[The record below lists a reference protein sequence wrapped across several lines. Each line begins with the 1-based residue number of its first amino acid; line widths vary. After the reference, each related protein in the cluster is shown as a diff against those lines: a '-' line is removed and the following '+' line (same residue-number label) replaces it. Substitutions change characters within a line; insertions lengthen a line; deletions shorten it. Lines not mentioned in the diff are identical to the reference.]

1 MQGGV
6 YEAACEKAR
15 CIVGGMQVGLRGD
28 PGGALKCECEC
39 VSVWTGVLAEL
50 SELRMLAYCLR
61 PKAAGWLAREKVQ
74 LVRSGRHAAGGAPR
88 RPQAVQACR
97 R

>member
-1 MQGGV
+1 M
-6 YEAACEKAR
+6 
-15 CIVGGMQVGLRGD
+15 
-28 PGGALKCECEC
+28 
-39 VSVWTGVLAEL
+39 LAEL

-74 LVRSGRHAAGGAPR
+74 LVRSGRHAAHEAPK